1 MTYPSLLT
9 RVKAIT
15 IDSILMVL
23 LMFAISDVFSRL
35 DHVPTY
41 LRILAFLFVFFLYD
55 PWLTSARGG
64 TIGHKFMKLKV
75 TKIDSDEHLSFKGAF
90 VRSSI
95 KALLGWLSLF
105 TVGKSKQKQAI
116 HDIVVGS
123 VVKFDAKAPEHSPN

>member
-1 MTYPSLLT
+1 MEYPSLLT
-9 RVKAIT
+9 RVKALVIDT
-15 IDSILMVL
+15 IIIVLM
-23 LMFAISDVFSRL
+23 MFAISDFFSRL
-35 DHVPTY
+35 DQIPTY
-41 LRILAFLFVFFLYD
+41 VRVFAFLFVFFLYD

-75 TKIDSDEHLSFKGAF
+75 IKNESGELLSFKTAF

-116 HDIVVGS
+116 HDIVVNS
-123 VVKFDAKAPEHSPN
+123 VVTLVKQS

>member
-1 MTYPSLLT
+1 MEYPSLLT
-9 RVKAIT
+9 RVKALIIDT
-15 IDSILMVL
+15 IVMVMML
-23 LMFAISDVFSRL
+23 YTISEFFSKL
-35 DHVPTY
+35 DHIPTFV
-41 LRILAFLFVFFLYD
+41 RVLAFLFVFFLYD

-75 TKIDSDEHLSFKGAF
+75 TKNETGELLSFKTAF

-116 HDIVVGS
+116 HDIVVNS
-123 VVKFDAKAPEHSPN
+123 VITIDSES